1 MNPADQLPQHTL
13 ALGATDAQLEEAFT
27 DSYLLFKETT
37 RKYMEAY
44 RQLEEQFESL
54 NIRLEETNLELRKT
68 LEERSQA
75 LEEKDQISSY
85 LNNILESL
93 SGGVVVVNPEGNI
106 TLFNHAA
113 EAITGRS
120 QEEVLFQPYAEIV
133 GLDAGR
139 DKSVLHTLESGAG
152 MSNQEKELKRADGR
166 SIPLGFST
174 SLVRDNEGHV
184 HGAVEVFND
193 LTEVKRLEA
202 ELQRVHTL
210 AALGKMAATVA
221 HEIRNPLGG
230 IAGFAALLE
239 RDLETED
246 PRRRLVHKIT
256 EGVARL
262 NRIVTSLLNYTRP
275 LKLNRHPVDLAQ
287 MVEEAA
293 AFFEIDPERKRENIA
308 IRRHFPADPTVCA
321 IDPEQFQQIILNLLQ
336 NATQAMPDGG
346 YIDIEIAS
354 TTGAGQVRALLRI
367 RDTGM
372 GMDAEVREKLFTP
385 FFTTKEDGTGLGLVT
400 SKKIIDAH
408 GGEIRVQSE
417 PGNGTCFTISLP
429 Q

>member
-1 MNPADQLPQHTL
+1 MNPADQLPEHTL
-13 ALGATDAQLEEAFT
+13 ALGASDAQLEEAFT

-37 RKYMEAY
+37 RKYREAY
-44 RQLEEQFESL
+44 SELYEKFESL
-54 NIRLEETNLELRKT
+54 NLKLEETNLELRK
-68 LEERSQA
+68 RV
-75 LEEKDQISSY
+75 EEKDQISNY

-93 SGGVVVVNPEGNI
+93 SGGVVVVNPEGDI

-113 EAITGRS
+113 EAITGRT
-120 QEEVLFQPYAEIV
+120 QEEVIFQPYADII

-139 DKSVLHTLESGAG
+139 EQSVLHTLESGKG
-152 MSNQEKELKRADGR
+152 LSSQEKELKRADGHN
-166 SIPLGFST
+166 IPLGFST

-184 HGAVEVFND
+184 LGAVEVFND

-239 RDLETED
+239 RDLEGED

-275 LKLNRHPVDLAQ
+275 LKLNRHPVDLAH

-293 AFFEIDPERKRENIA
+293 AFFEIDPERKRENIS
-308 IRRHFPADPTVCA
+308 IRRHFPDAPTVCA
-321 IDPEQFQQIILNLLQ
+321 IDPEQFQQIVLNLLQ
-336 NATQAMPDGG
+336 NATQAMPEGG
-346 YIDIEIAS
+346 QIDIEIAVELI
-354 TTGAGQVRALLRI
+354 ADQNRALLRI

-372 GMDAEVREKLFTP
+372 GMDAEVQEKLFTP

-408 GGEIRVQSE
+408 GGAIQVESE
-417 PGNGTCFTISLP
+417 PGHGTCFTISLP

>member
-1 MNPADQLPQHTL
+1 MNPADQLPEHTL
-13 ALGATDAQLEEAFT
+13 ALGASDAQLEEAFT

-37 RKYMEAY
+37 RKYREAY
-44 RQLEEQFESL
+44 SELYEKFESL
-54 NIRLEETNLELRKT
+54 NLKLEETNLELRK
-68 LEERSQA
+68 RV
-75 LEEKDQISSY
+75 EEKDQISNY

-93 SGGVVVVNPEGNI
+93 SGGVVVVNPEGDI

-113 EAITGRS
+113 EAITGRT
-120 QEEVLFQPYAEIV
+120 QEEVVFQPYAKII

-139 DKSVLHTLESGAG
+139 DKSVLHTLESGNG
-152 MSNQEKELKRADGR
+152 LSNQEKELKRADGHNI
-166 SIPLGFST
+166 SLGFST

-184 HGAVEVFND
+184 LGAVEVFND
-193 LTEVKRLEA
+193 LTEVKSLEA

-239 RDLETED
+239 RDLERED

-262 NRIVTSLLNYTRP
+262 NRIVTRLLNYTRP
-275 LKLNRHPVDLAQ
+275 LKLNRHPVDLAY

-308 IRRHFPADPTVCA
+308 IRRNFPAEPTVCA
-321 IDPEQFQQIILNLLQ
+321 IDPEQFQQIVLNLLQ
-336 NATQAMPDGG
+336 NATQAMPEGG
-346 YIDIEIAS
+346 YIDIEIAVDLE
-354 TTGAGQVRALLRI
+354 ADQKHRALLRI
-367 RDTGM
+367 RDTGI
-372 GMDAEVREKLFTP
+372 GMDAEVQEKLFTP

-408 GGEIRVQSE
+408 GGAIRVESE
-417 PGNGTCFTISLP
+417 LGNGTCFTISLP

>member
-1 MNPADQLPQHTL
+1 MNPADQLPEHTL
-13 ALGATDAQLEEAFT
+13 ALGASDAQLEEAFT

-37 RKYMEAY
+37 RKYREAY
-44 RQLEEQFESL
+44 SELYEKFESL
-54 NIRLEETNLELRKT
+54 NLKLEETNLELRK
-68 LEERSQA
+68 RV
-75 LEEKDQISSY
+75 EEKDQISNY

-93 SGGVVVVNPEGNI
+93 SGGVVVVNPEGDI

-113 EAITGRS
+113 EAITGRT
-120 QEEVLFQPYAEIV
+120 QEEVVFQPYAKVI

-139 DKSVLHTLESGAG
+139 DKSVLHTLESGNG
-152 MSNQEKELKRADGR
+152 LSNQEKELKRADGHNI
-166 SIPLGFST
+166 SLGFST

-184 HGAVEVFND
+184 LGAVEVFND
-193 LTEVKRLEA
+193 LTEVKSLEA

-239 RDLETED
+239 RDLEGED

-275 LKLNRHPVDLAQ
+275 LKLNRHPVDLAY

-308 IRRHFPADPTVCA
+308 IRRNFPAEPTVCA
-321 IDPEQFQQIILNLLQ
+321 IDPEQFQQIVLNLLQ
-336 NATQAMPDGG
+336 NATQAMPEGG
-346 YIDIEIAS
+346 YIDIEIAVDLE
-354 TTGAGQVRALLRI
+354 ADQKHRALLCI
-367 RDTGM
+367 RDTGI
-372 GMDAEVREKLFTP
+372 GMDAEVQEKLFTP

-408 GGEIRVQSE
+408 GGAIRVESE
-417 PGNGTCFTISLP
+417 LGNGTCFTISLP